1 VIKTAAREDRQ
12 LHPARARMAEKKI
25 GSKLLGLF
33 VETDSPGG
41 DEELPAKGGRSP
53 ADLVA
58 EIAGNTAPRRAP
70 PASGPMPAMPQGAP
84 AAAPRNLPVPSGAPM
99 DFEAVFREAG
109 MDPADLDRVK
119 KAEDL
124 LRGLPSGTPDAV
136 KRQIVEASLK
146 AFGFDLAQI
155 VASAQNQRKA
165 LDAYVR
171 VHDGATQKAMADT
184 QAEILKLNERI
195 ASLKADI
202 EKRQAAQAG
211 LSAQAEARKAEVQ
224 KVIEFFQAP
233 QPAPGA

>member
-1 VIKTAAREDRQ
+1 
-12 LHPARARMAEKKI
+12 MAEKKI

-33 VETDSPGG
+33 VESGSADEV
-41 DEELPAKGGRSP
+41 EELPEKGGKSA

-58 EIAGNTAPRRAP
+58 EIAGNTAPKR
-70 PASGPMPAMPQGAP
+70 GAP
-84 AAAPRNLPVPSGAPM
+84 AAAPLPPLPQAAPAAPPRNAPVPSGAPM
-99 DFEAVFREAG
+99 DFDAVFREAG

-124 LRGLPSGTPDAV
+124 LRGLPSGTPDPV

-165 LDAYVR
+165 LDTYVR
-171 VHDGATQKAMADT
+171 VHESATQKAVADT

-195 ASLKADI
+195 ATLKADI

-211 LSAQAEARKAEVQ
+211 LAAQAEARKADVQ